1 MLEALTPMYSAA
13 IFDMDGLLL
22 DSERPIRD
30 AWLQVTAQSGVS
42 LTNDTYLQWVGRREA
57 DIKAEYGDF
66 FGPMLPF
73 AEACNRVRA
82 MVSEHYA
89 TEGYAVKAG
98 AVELLSW
105 LGEQGI
111 PCCVASST
119 RRDEVHR
126 RLKRAGLRD
135 FFDFITGGDEVSKGK
150 PHPDLFFL
158 AAGRLGLNPQ
168 QCLVFEDSEYGAQ
181 GAVAAGMSAVIVP
194 DLKHPGP
201 ETAELCLA
209 VLESLE
215 QVPAFYGEWF
225 QHHLKNQI
233 FSDINPNLV

>member
-1 MLEALTPMYSAA
+1 MFEVLTPKYTAA

-30 AWLQVTAQSGVS
+30 AWLQVTAQSGVP
-42 LTNDTYLQWVGRREA
+42 LTDDIYLRWVGRRET
-57 DIKAEYGDF
+57 DIKTEYGDF
-66 FGPMLPF
+66 FGPSLPF
-73 AEACNRVRA
+73 TEACDQVLSIVTKHHA
-82 MVSEHYA
+82 A
-89 TEGYAVKAG
+89 EGYAVKAG
-98 AVELLSW
+98 AVGLLSW
-105 LGEQGI
+105 LSEQGI

-119 RRDEVHR
+119 RREEVHR
-126 RLKRAGLRD
+126 RLKQAGLRD
-135 FFDFITGGDEVSKGK
+135 FFGFITGGDEVSKGK

-158 AAGRLGLNPQ
+158 AARRLGLNPR

-194 DLKHPGP
+194 DLKQPGP

-215 QVPAFYGEWF
+215 QVSAFYDKWF
-225 QHHLKNQI
+225 
-233 FSDINPNLV
+233 